1 MVPRIRSSK
10 DIQRMP
16 SRIQKEDTENTKFWS
31 SCETHLIMA
40 TITVR
45 NEIKRFW
52 AGYKYACSYPK
63 PTTIKLEM
71 FCNVRREQYM
81 PLSWL
86 TASVWLFSV
95 VLLRS
100 FEEDIKIACSY
111 LKLTALW
118 IRLEMSC
125 SLRAVH
131 ALYMPWLYQFGCFL
145 CSRSKSV

>member
-1 MVPRIRSSK
+1 MVPRMRSSK

-16 SRIQKEDTENTKFWS
+16 SRIQKEDTENAKFWS
-31 SCETHLIMA
+31 SCETHLTMA
-40 TITVR
+40 TIIVR
-45 NEIKRFW
+45 NEIKRFR

-71 FCNVRREQYM
+71 FCSVRREQYI
-81 PLSWL
+81 PLL

-95 VLLRS
+95 VLLSS
-100 FEEDIKIACSY
+100 FEDIKIACSY
-111 LKLTALW
+111 LKPTALW

-131 ALYMPWLYQFGCFL
+131 ALYMPWLHQFGCFL